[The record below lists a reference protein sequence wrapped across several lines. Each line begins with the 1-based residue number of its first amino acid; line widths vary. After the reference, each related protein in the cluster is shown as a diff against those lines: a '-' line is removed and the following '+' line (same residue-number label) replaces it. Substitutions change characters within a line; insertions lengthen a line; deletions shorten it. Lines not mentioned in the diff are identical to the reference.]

1 LEEIMNRREFSS
13 VTLAGAVAAA
23 FGSLAFTAPA
33 VAQETEQCFGVALA
47 GQNDCKAGAHDCK
60 GHSTVD
66 YDGQSF
72 KLVPKGTCMTMET
85 PQGPGSLTPIT
96 RPT

>member
-1 LEEIMNRREFSS
+1 MMKRRTANL
-13 VTLAGAVAAA
+13 VLAGAIASAVAALAGPA
-23 FGSLAFTAPA
+23 F
-33 VAQETEQCFGVALA
+33 AQETEKCYGVALK

-72 KLVPKGTCMTMET
+72 KLVPKGTCITMQT
-85 PQGPGSLTPIT
+85 PMGMGSLEPKKS
-96 RPT
+96 

>member
-1 LEEIMNRREFSS
+1 MRRREFTAMA
-13 VTLAGAVAAA
+13 VAGAVATALS
-23 FGSLAFTAPA
+23 SLAANAP
-33 VAQETEQCFGVALA
+33 VFAQEMEQCYGIALA

-72 KLVPKGTCMTMET
+72 KMVPKGTCTTMMT
-85 PQGPGSLTPIT
+85 PDGKNGSLEPMSS
-96 RPT
+96 